1 MGSEIKD
8 RVMGQKSEVRSRTQ
22 EARNKIQEKILPL
35 SSRLLPLAFRV
46 MPLWIEAI
54 GMGAVMGAIVDS
66 NKRFKER
73 LKEIDGKLFLF
84 EASDLGKK
92 FFLYIKD
99 GDIKIIPHLAK
110 EPDVVMRGETKI
122 LFGLLLGKED
132 PDTVFFSRKLEISGD
147 TAAAIHFKNILN
159 SL

>member
-1 MGSEIKD
+1 MSSELGVWSSEIKE
-8 RVMGQKSEVRSRTQ
+8 RIKTSFLKMLK
-22 EARNKIQEKILPL
+22 LPL
-35 SSRLLPLAFRV
+35 KLT
-46 MPLWIEAI
+46 PLWIEAI
-54 GMGAVMGAIVDS
+54 GMGAIMGVIVDS

-73 LKEIDGKLFLF
+73 LREIDDKIFLF
-84 EASDLGKK
+84 EAVDLNKK
-92 FFLYIKD
+92 FYLRIKD

-110 EPDVVMRGETKI
+110 KPDVIMKGETKTF
-122 LFGLLLGKED
+122 FGLLLGKED

>member
-1 MGSEIKD
+1 MSWKLG
-8 RVMGQKSEVRSRTQ
+8 VRSSELKERV
-22 EARNKIQEKILPL
+22 KEKTLQALKFPL
-35 SSRLLPLAFRV
+35 RLT
-46 MPLWIEAI
+46 PLWIEAI
-54 GMGAVMGAIVDS
+54 GLGAVMGVIVDS

-99 GDIKIIPHLAK
+99 GDIKIIPHIAK
-110 EPDVVMRGETKI
+110 TPDVVMKGETKVF
-122 LFGLLLGKED
+122 FGLLLGKED

-159 SL
+159 SM

>member
-1 MGSEIKD
+1 M
-8 RVMGQKSEVRSRTQ
+8 KSEVRSRTQ

-35 SSRLLPLAFRV
+35 ASRLLSLASRV
-46 MPLWIEAI
+46 IPLWIEAI
-54 GMGAVMGAIVDS
+54 GMGAVMGAVVDG

-73 LKEIDGKLFLF
+73 LKEIDNKVFLF
-84 EASDLGKK
+84 EAVDLNKK
-92 FFLYIKD
+92 FYLRIKD

-110 EPDVVMRGETKI
+110 EPDVVMKGETKVF
-122 LFGLLLGKED
+122 FGLLLGKED
-132 PDTVFFSRKLEISGD
+132 PDTVFFSRRLEISGD

>member
-1 MGSEIKD
+1 MSSELGVWSSEIKE
-8 RVMGQKSEVRSRTQ
+8 RIKTSFLKMLK
-22 EARNKIQEKILPL
+22 LPL
-35 SSRLLPLAFRV
+35 KLT
-46 MPLWIEAI
+46 PLWIEAI
-54 GMGAVMGAIVDS
+54 GMGAIMGVILDS

-73 LKEIDGKLFLF
+73 LREIDDKIFLF
-84 EASDLGKK
+84 EAVDLNKK
-92 FFLYIKD
+92 FYLRIKD

-110 EPDVVMRGETKI
+110 KPDVIMKGETKTF
-122 LFGLLLGKED
+122 FGLLLGKED

>member
-1 MGSEIKD
+1 M
-8 RVMGQKSEVRSRTQ
+8 KSALKERL
-22 EARNKIQEKILPL
+22 KEKALQALKFPL
-35 SSRLLPLAFRV
+35 RLT
-46 MPLWIEAI
+46 PLWIEAI
-54 GMGAVMGAIVDS
+54 GMGAVMGAIVDG

-84 EASDLGKK
+84 EASDLDKK

-99 GDIKIIPHLAK
+99 GDIKIIPHIAK
-110 EPDVVMRGETKI
+110 TPDVVMKGETKVF
-122 LFGLLLGKED
+122 FGLLLGKED

-159 SL
+159 SM